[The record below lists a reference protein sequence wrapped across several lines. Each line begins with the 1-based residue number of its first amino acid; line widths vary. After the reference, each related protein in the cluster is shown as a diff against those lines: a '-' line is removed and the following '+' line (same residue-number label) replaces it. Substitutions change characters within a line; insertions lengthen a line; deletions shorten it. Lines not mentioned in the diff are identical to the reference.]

1 MKLDVVI
8 TGVGGQGTILASRII
23 AKAAMDAG
31 WQVRTSETIG
41 MAQREGCVISHVRIG
56 NDLTGALIP
65 DGAADVLLGF
75 ELAEAVRGLP
85 KLKQDGKAII
95 NQDIIVPSS
104 VSIGLS
110 QYKAVDIQSYILK
123 ELNQPC
129 FFSAGE
135 KAREAGNIKAVN
147 VVLLGA
153 FSTIPDLPISANDLL
168 AKVLETVPE
177 KFKEINRKAFEL
189 GRQAVGSV

>member
-75 ELAEAVRGLP
+75 ELAEAVRGLT

-95 NQDIIVPSS
+95 NQDIIVPTS

-110 QYKAVDIQSYILK
+110 QYNAEDIQSYLLN

-129 FFSAGE
+129 FFSAEE

-153 FSTIPDLPISANDLL
+153 FSTIPNLPFSANDLL
-168 AKVLETVPE
+168 ASVLETVPE

>member
-65 DGAADVLLGF
+65 DGVADVILSF
-75 ELAEAVRGLP
+75 ELAEAVRGLS
-85 KLKQDGKAII
+85 KLKRGGKAII
-95 NQDIIVPSS
+95 NQDIIVPTS

-110 QYKAVDIQSYILK
+110 QYKADDIHSFLLN
-123 ELNQPC
+123 ELTQPC

-153 FSTIPDLPISANDLL
+153 FSTLPNLPFGANDLL
-168 AKVLETVPE
+168 GSVLETVPE
-177 KFKEINRKAFEL
+177 KFKEINREAFEL
-189 GRQAVGSV
+189 GRQAVGGV